1 MNRILLRKIH
11 RWVFIAVGI
20 FMITQI
26 LSGLLMIMPPEWFGA
41 SPHWPRNPPADYHR
55 AVLSPSDAVA
65 KLTADTG
72 SPVEIKQIKLRQI
85 KEHLLYSIVQ
95 GDNSK
100 KLIDAAT
107 GEYFDFTPELAESM
121 IRNQFSIETP
131 LTEIEL
137 LTEHSSVYPWGSLPA
152 YRMTFDD
159 SSSESY
165 FVVQDDLKLYRSSPV
180 TRARAAITSLHEFVP
195 LELIT
200 HDSRVPKGLLG
211 LVFGIA
217 LAGAITGMLMLL
229 PRRKTKP
236 LAQRINRN

>member
-1 MNRILLRKIH
+1 MNRILIRKTH
-11 RWVFIAVGI
+11 RWIFIVVGI

-26 LSGLLMIMPPEWFGA
+26 MSGLLMIMPPEWFGSGSA
-41 SPHWPRNPPADYHR
+41 WHKNLPADYHR

-72 SPVEIKQIKLRQI
+72 LPVEIKQIKLRQI
-85 KEHLLYSIVQ
+85 NEHLLYSIVH

-131 LTEIEL
+131 LTVIEL
-137 LTEHSSVYPWGSLPA
+137 LTEHSSVYPWGNLPA

-180 TRARAAITSLHEFVP
+180 TRAHAAITSLHEFIP
-195 LELIT
+195 LKLIT
-200 HDSRVPKGLLG
+200 HDSRVRLGLLG
-211 LVFGIA
+211 LIFGIA
-217 LAGAITGMLMLL
+217 LVGAIAGMLLIL
-229 PRRKTKP
+229 PRRKRQ
-236 LAQRINRN
+236 AGA